1 MRASPTVLVTGGT
14 GFIGR
19 HLVRQMLRNGE
30 HVRLLCR
37 SAHKAEA
44 LFGEAPEIVTGD
56 IASGPALAAACQG
69 IQSVYHIAGLY
80 EFGARHRSE
89 LWRVNVEGTRAV
101 LSAARAAGVAR
112 VVHCSTAGILSA
124 PGRLIHEEDLP
135 GHPPAGCGYKISKWN
150 AERLAL
156 EAAESGMDVVI
167 ASPTAPIGSGDER
180 PTPTGRMILDLMRD
194 RFPGCSRTGLNLVAV
209 DDVATGLLAVG
220 RSGIRGRR
228 YILGHENLW
237 LEEFLRRAA
246 RHIGCR
252 APRAWIPWPLVAAA
266 GVAGDLAGLVTG
278 NGDDRLCWETAYFAR
293 QVQFFDLSRN
303 PGSIGWQAI
312 QDLDSAI
319 AEGVG
324 WFRWRDSSRAEAV
337 PASGE
342 HCISP

>member
-1 MRASPTVLVTGGT
+1 MRASPKVLVTGGT

-19 HLVRQMLRNGE
+19 HLVRQLLRNGE

-37 SAHKAEA
+37 SVRKAEA

-56 IASGPALAAACQG
+56 IASCPALAAACRG
-69 IQSVYHIAGLY
+69 IQTVYHVAGLY

-101 LSAARAAGVAR
+101 LSAARGAGVSR

-124 PGRLIHEEDLP
+124 RGRLIHEDDFP
-135 GHPPAGCGYKISKWN
+135 DHPPAGCGYKISKWH

-156 EAAESGMDVVI
+156 EASGSGMEVVI

-180 PTPTGRMILDLMRD
+180 PTPTGRMVLDLMRG

-209 DDVATGLLAVG
+209 EDVATGLLAVG
-220 RSGIRGRR
+220 RSGIGGRR

-237 LEEFLRRAA
+237 LEEFLGRAA
-246 RHIGCR
+246 RLIGCR
-252 APRAWIPWPLVAAA
+252 APKAWVPWPVVAAA
-266 GVAGDLAGLVTG
+266 GLVGDLVELATG
-278 NGDDRLCWETAYFAR
+278 KGTGRLCWETAYFAR

-303 PGSIGWQAI
+303 PGSIGWQATKG
-312 QDLDSAI
+312 LDSAI
-319 AEGVG
+319 AESVD
-324 WFRWRDSSRAEAV
+324 WFRSLDSSEAKAV
-337 PASGE
+337 HVSRKDG
-342 HCISP
+342 ISP